1 MAKLPPRWVI
11 TSAWKI
17 HRALYRWSGGRFG
30 LRPPRPDRYGLAQ
43 LTTTGRKS
51 GLERSV
57 MFGYYLEGDDL
68 ITMAMNGWGAPE
80 PAWWLNLQANPQ
92 ATVTTVDGTFAV
104 VGRAADDT
112 ERERLWDRWSELDKE
127 LDDWASRRPT
137 ETAVVILTP
146 TES

>member
-1 MAKLPPRWVI
+1 MATLPPRWVV

-17 HRALYRWSGGRFG
+17 HRALFRVSGGRFG
-30 LRPPRPDRYGLAQ
+30 LRPPRSDRYGLAQ

-51 GLERSV
+51 GLDRSV
-57 MFGYYLEGDDL
+57 MFAYFFEGDDL
-68 ITMAMNGWGAPE
+68 VTMAMNGWDPNE
-80 PAWWLNLQANPQ
+80 PAWWLNLQATPQ
-92 ATVTTVDGTFAV
+92 ATVTTVDGTFGV
-104 VGRAADDT
+104 TGRAALET
-112 ERERLWDRWSELDKE
+112 ERPQLWDRWRALDKN